1 MDETNI
7 NINNQTILPETLKTS
22 LYQALPFKMNYCNA
36 FKDEFNQP
44 LDEPVI
50 EVFQTKHL
58 KELEALKIY
67 IRESFVNRK
76 RKKDV
81 VEKKQNDGAEGS
93 ECQKTKS
100 EGTEDTTGTGI
111 QEVKNK
117 EKDTTEVITCNAD
130 TVGTTGAKIQ
140 EVTKS
145 SVQEVNDIQVVDELE
160 TISNISYNSAISA
173 ISKTNEQKTTKS
185 NLDIN
190 QTPNLITSETK
201 SNSDTTTVT
210 ENDTSNPSNMTVTKK
225 KLLRFPSDSAKNRMI
240 NASAVTNSNTSD
252 NNVETTDNPKQT
264 YEEFIAN
271 KRLLAN
277 KKIVDT
283 VEKEFSQIREISLN
297 TPDSFSAFILDVDD
311 IYDEHF
317 LKKLFESGSVPEP
330 SWITINPKSNRY
342 HVVYLLEHLHLKKY
356 KHNQTKYMTI
366 YYYLSKMFRADCAY
380 KGLWTHNPLWIG
392 EFEECE
398 TSTGTVESVGC
409 ETQTI
414 PSPSATDI
422 TMEQSNQNTTENVTN
437 IEVKLETTESV
448 ETKNL
453 KLVSEP
459 FILKYCQHENVFN
472 LDYLH
477 RYAKDWFDSKNLKI
491 PQHVKYMS
499 DFDVL
504 NMDSGDQQDNNDEK
518 VGHNLSIIHENLG
531 YGARNNTIFM
541 RCMYFAN
548 QGYSKEKLQEQAKQ
562 DAEKYQQIKE
572 SSNKKPLSVRELDA
586 IVNSVLKYHANG
598 KNNVY
603 KLYDLDGTLLTTK
616 KHYIPFSEWQKQ
628 QNLKSQKVRKADR
641 DRKVKQMA
649 EMLEAKLDKKTI
661 CETLNICNSTYYNYL
676 KFVLQ
681 LVSYMTLSIKDLF
694 KIRLKNK
701 MDYYLSYFGKMFDT
715 DDLLEIINKFEKQ
728 YITKLMLN
736 KNVLQLFFNH
746 HL

>member
-7 NINNQTILPETLKTS
+7 NINNQTVLPETLKTS

-67 IRESFVNRK
+67 IRESFINRK

-81 VEKKQNDGAEGS
+81 AEKKQNDGAEDTES
-93 ECQKTKS
+93 TKGNT
-100 EGTEDTTGTGI
+100 GTADTTGT
-111 QEVKNK
+111 
-117 EKDTTEVITCNAD
+117 
-130 TVGTTGAKIQ
+130 VGTTSQ

-145 SVQEVNDIQVVDELE
+145 SVREVNDIQVVDELE
-160 TISNISYNSAISA
+160 TISGNSTSNVISVTSA

-210 ENDTSNPSNMTVTKK
+210 ENDTSNPSNTTVTKK
-225 KLLRFPSDSAKNRMI
+225 KLLRFPSDSAKNRMM
-240 NASAVTNSNTSD
+240 NASSITNSAINTSD
-252 NNVETTDNPKQT
+252 NNVETIESTDNPKQT

-311 IYDEHF
+311 IYDEH
-317 LKKLFESGSVPEP
+317 LLNKLFESGAVPEP

-342 HVVYLLEHLHLKKY
+342 HIVYLLEHLHLKKY

-366 YYYLSKMFRADCAY
+366 YYYLSRVFRADRAY

-392 EFEECE
+392 EYETCEE
-398 TSTGTVESVGC
+398 
-409 ETQTI
+409 QKITI
-414 PSPSATDI
+414 PSETDNTTI
-422 TMEQSNQNTTENVTN
+422 QSNENTTKNLTN
-437 IEVKLETTESV
+437 SEVKLETTEPV
-448 ETKNL
+448 ETQNL
-453 KLVSEP
+453 KLVSKP
-459 FILKYCQHENVFN
+459 FILKYCEHENVFD

-504 NMDSGDQQDNNDEK
+504 NMDSGSDKQDNNDRK
-518 VGHNLSIIHENLG
+518 VEHELSIIHENLG

-616 KHYIPFSEWQKQ
+616 KHRVPFSEWQKQ

-649 EMLEAKLDKKTI
+649 EMLEAKLDKQTI
-661 CETLNICNSTYYNYL
+661 CKKLNICNSTYYNYL

-681 LVSYMTLSIKDLF
+681 LVNYMTLSIKDLF
-694 KIRLKNK
+694 KIRLKKK
-701 MDYYLSYFGKMFDT
+701 MDYYLSYFGEMFDT
-715 DDLLEIINKFEKQ
+715 NDLLEIINKFEKQ

>member
-7 NINNQTILPETLKTS
+7 NINNQTVLPKTLKTS

-81 VEKKQNDGAEGS
+81 VEKKQNDGNEGS

-100 EGTEDTTGTGI
+100 EGTSDTTGTG
-111 QEVKNK
+111 
-117 EKDTTEVITCNAD
+117 
-130 TVGTTGAKIQ
+130 IQ

-145 SVQEVNDIQVVDELE
+145 SVQEVNEIQVVDKLE
-160 TISNISYNSAISA
+160 TISDNSAISKISTSSVTSA
-173 ISKTNEQKTTKS
+173 ISNTDEQKATESNLDIVQTANPITSESKS
-185 NLDIN
+185 NLD
-190 QTPNLITSETK
+190 
-201 SNSDTTTVT
+201 TTAVTDNITVT
-210 ENDTSNPSNMTVTKK
+210 ENDTSNPTVTKK
-225 KLLRFPSDSAKNRMI
+225 KLLRFPSDSAKNRMM
-240 NASAVTNSNTSD
+240 NASAVTNSNTSE
-252 NNVETTDNPKQT
+252 NNVETIESTDNPKQT

-366 YYYLSKMFRADCAY
+366 YYYLSRVFHADRAY

-392 EFEECE
+392 EYEKCEEY
-398 TSTGTVESVGC
+398 TA
-409 ETQTI
+409 QKITI
-414 PSPSATDI
+414 PSTTDI
-422 TMEQSNQNTTENVTN
+422 TIEQSNQNTTENLTN
-437 IEVKLETTESV
+437 SEVKLETTELV
-448 ETKNL
+448 ENTNL
-453 KLVSEP
+453 KLVSKP
-459 FILKYCQHENVFN
+459 FILKYYEHENVFD

-504 NMDSGDQQDNNDEK
+504 NMDSGSDKQDNNDGK
-518 VGHNLSIIHENLG
+518 VEHELSIIHENLG

-661 CETLNICNSTYYNYL
+661 CEKLNICNSTYYNYL

-694 KIRLKNK
+694 KIRLKKK
-701 MDYYLSYFGKMFDT
+701 MDYYLSYFGEMFDT
-715 DDLLEIINKFEKQ
+715 NDLLEIINKFEKQ

-746 HL
+746 TEYISV

>member
-7 NINNQTILPETLKTS
+7 NINNQTVLPESLKTS

-67 IRESFVNRK
+67 IRESFINRK

-81 VEKKQNDGAEGS
+81 VEKKQNDGN

-100 EGTEDTTGTGI
+100 EGAEDTTGTGS
-111 QEVKNK
+111 
-117 EKDTTEVITCNAD
+117 
-130 TVGTTGAKIQ
+130 Q

-145 SVQEVNDIQVVDELE
+145 SVQEVNEIQVVDKLE
-160 TISNISYNSAISA
+160 NISGNSTSSAIN
-173 ISKTNEQKTTKS
+173 KTNEQKTTES
-185 NLDIN
+185 NLDIV
-190 QTPNLITSETK
+190 QTHNPITSESK
-201 SNSDTTTVT
+201 LNLDTTTIKDNITVL
-210 ENDTSNPSNMTVTKK
+210 ENDTSNPTVTKK
-225 KLLRFPSDSAKNRMI
+225 KLLRFPSDSAKNRMM
-240 NASAVTNSNTSD
+240 NASAITNSKTSD
-252 NNVETTDNPKQT
+252 TSNSEATNTETTDNPKQT

-311 IYDEHF
+311 IYDEH
-317 LKKLFESGSVPEP
+317 LLNKLFESGAVPEP

-342 HVVYLLEHLHLKKY
+342 HIVYLLEHLHLKKY

-366 YYYLSKMFRADCAY
+366 YYYLSRVFRADRAY

-392 EFEECE
+392 EYEVHEECE
-398 TSTGTVESVGC
+398 KI
-409 ETQTI
+409 TI
-414 PSPSATDI
+414 PSIVYNDTTVI
-422 TMEQSNQNTTENVTN
+422 QSNENTTENLTNSEVT
-437 IEVKLETTESV
+437 LETTEPV
-448 ETKNL
+448 ENTNL
-453 KLVSEP
+453 KLVSKP
-459 FILKYCQHENVFN
+459 FILKYCEHENVFD

-504 NMDSGDQQDNNDEK
+504 NMDRSSDKQDNNDGNVE
-518 VGHNLSIIHENLG
+518 HELSIIHENLG

-661 CETLNICNSTYYNYL
+661 CEKLNICNSTYYNYL

-694 KIRLKNK
+694 KIRLKKK
-701 MDYYLSYFGKMFDT
+701 MDYYLSYFGEMFDT
-715 DDLLEIINKFEKQ
+715 NDLLEIINKFEKQ

-746 HL
+746 TEYISV

>member
-7 NINNQTILPETLKTS
+7 NINNQTVLPETLKTS

-67 IRESFVNRK
+67 IRESFINRK

-81 VEKKQNDGAEGS
+81 VEKKHNGS
-93 ECQKTKS
+93 EDTKS
-100 EGTEDTTGTGI
+100 TKGNTGTEDTTGTGI
-111 QEVKNK
+111 QEV
-117 EKDTTEVITCNAD
+117 
-130 TVGTTGAKIQ
+130 AKL
-140 EVTKS
+140 
-145 SVQEVNDIQVVDELE
+145 SVQDVNEIQVVDEQK
-160 TISNISYNSAISA
+160 TIESKLDIVQTTNPVASE
-173 ISKTNEQKTTKS
+173 SKT
-185 NLDIN
+185 
-190 QTPNLITSETK
+190 
-201 SNSDTTTVT
+201 NSDTTTITDNITVS
-210 ENDTSNPSNMTVTKK
+210 ENDTSNSSNPTVTKK
-225 KLLRFPSDSAKNRMI
+225 KLLRFPSDSAKNRMM
-240 NASAVTNSNTSD
+240 NASAVTNNNTSD
-252 NNVETTDNPKQT
+252 TSNSEATNTESTDNPKQT

-311 IYDEHF
+311 IYDECF
-317 LKKLFESGSVPEP
+317 LKKLFESGAAPEP

-342 HVVYLLEHLHLKKY
+342 HIVYLLEHLHLKKY

-366 YYYLSKMFRADCAY
+366 YYYLSRVFRADRAY

-392 EFEECE
+392 EYEECE
-398 TSTGTVESVGC
+398 V
-409 ETQTI
+409 QKITI
-414 PSPSATDI
+414 PSAIDTTVI
-422 TMEQSNQNTTENVTN
+422 QSNENTTENTTN
-437 IEVKLETTESV
+437 SEVKLETTEPV
-448 ETKNL
+448 EVTNL
-453 KLVSEP
+453 KLVSKP
-459 FILKYCQHENVFN
+459 FILKYCEHENVFN

-504 NMDSGDQQDNNDEK
+504 NVDSGSDKQDNNDEK
-518 VGHNLSIIHENLG
+518 VEHKLSIIHENLK

-562 DAEKYQQIKE
+562 DSEKYQQIKE

-676 KFVLQ
+676 KFVLE

-746 HL
+746 TEYISV